1 MNIKLASLLLL
12 VTLIGHSCFSQS
24 LVGTWKRVSTVLVD
38 KNNVSNDLQKMMAKS
53 LPCSVKLTYTFEAS
67 GIQKTNIPA
76 DCKKIMESA
85 ESMYADTKFEFNGKT
100 LLVFSPKKELFPDA
114 TYQVTFQ
121 GNRMTWVHNFKDNPK
136 DPNPTKTKSIKIVY
150 EKL

>member
-1 MNIKLASLLLL
+1 MKFASFLLW
-12 VTLIGHSCFSQS
+12 VTLISHSGFSQT

-76 DCKKIMESA
+76 DCKKIMESTA
-85 ESMYADTKFEFNGKT
+85 SMYADTKFEFNGKT
-100 LLVFSPKKELFPDA
+100 LLVLSPKKELFPDA
-114 TYQVTFQ
+114 AYQVSFQ
-121 GNRMTWVHNFKDNPK
+121 GNRMTWVHNFTDNRK
-136 DPNPTKTKSIKIVY
+136 DPNPSKTKSITIVY